1 MSLPLFVASIPSPGS
16 GALHIG
22 PLQLRAYGLMI
33 ALGVLA
39 GASLAGRRYERMGG
53 DRQQLSTIL
62 MWAVP
67 AGVVGARIYHVMT
80 DWRGFRGRW
89 IETLYIWKGGL
100 GIWGGVAL
108 GAGVAFWQARKMALN
123 FKILLDA
130 VAPALAL
137 AQAIGRWG
145 NWWNQELF
153 GRPTTMPWGL
163 KIDAFH
169 TPLGYKPGT
178 LFHPTF
184 LYESLWNFALCG
196 VLLVIS
202 RRGKQRQGQLFCI
215 YVMGY
220 TFARF
225 FIERVRIDKASI
237 VFGLRINEWVSIVVF
252 AGAMFVYARLND
264 APEDLAFEADHH
276 DGDGSADL
284 GPEVDRFDGD
294 ADDKVDNSWV
304 ATEPADE

>member
-1 MSLPLFVASIPSPGS
+1 MASLIAVAARLLSSIPSPGS
-16 GALHIG
+16 GSLHLG

-39 GASLAGRRYERMGG
+39 GASLAGRRYERIGG
-53 DRQQLSTIL
+53 NRQQLSNIL

-67 AGVVGARIYHVMT
+67 AGVVGARLYHVIT
-80 DWRGFRGRW
+80 DWKGFRGRW

-108 GAGVAFWQARKMALN
+108 GVGAAYWQARKMHL
-123 FKILLDA
+123 KLLPILDSA
-130 VAPALAL
+130 APALAL

-153 GRPTTMPWGL
+153 GRPTTLPWGL
-163 KIDAFH
+163 KIDAAH
-169 TPLGYKPGT
+169 LPVKYPPGT
-178 LFHPTF
+178 TFHPTF

-196 VLLVIS
+196 ALIAIS
-202 RRGKQRQGQLFCI
+202 RSGKQRRGQVFAL

-225 FIERVRIDKASI
+225 FIERIRIDFASR
-237 VFGLRINEWVSIVVF
+237 VFGLRVNEWVSGILFFVALVV
-252 AGAMFVYARLND
+252 YLRLRRSTVGTND
-264 APEDLAFEADHH
+264 SLI
-276 DGDGSADL
+276 S
-284 GPEVDRFDGD
+284 GPS
-294 ADDKVDNSWV
+294 DDVIDELDV
-304 ATEPADE
+304 ATETTNEQPADSTE